1 MIRRTTTDTL
11 LLLLRWLHVADGSA
25 DAPNDSVVVV
35 TKLNFT
41 YDGMDRPVLKEFDL
55 DLPPGSR

>member
-1 MIRRTTTDTL
+1 MFRGTTIYIF
-11 LLLLRWLHVADGSA
+11 LLLLRWLPVAGASA
-25 DAPNDSVVVV
+25 DAPSDSVVVV